1 MTTGSSPA
9 PRALRPTGAD
19 SGIRQDLHRGL
30 RTRCVRRRRRPG
42 RGGADRAAPAIGAEL
57 PIGITLSLT
66 DTPTGLDGEWRISET
81 EFGTEVL
88 TLVRDKAL
96 RNLSAG
102 FAEGRNRWHTRDR
115 VTRLSTTLDH
125 AALVRRGAYPGACLR
140 SAHGQAD
147 PLQILG
153 PPPTV
158 SALARPCLVCGQ
170 PVVGAS
176 RCPSCAPAKAKR
188 KTAAPGTA
196 QHTKPDGPRRSPL
209 PMAKLAAVA
218 GSRCSKARP
227 LTWTTPTTAPGIW
240 ASPTLP
246 ATVKP
251 AAATAL
257 LFSPGAP
264 RDPWPGEVCDSH

>member
-1 MTTGSSPA
+1 
-9 PRALRPTGAD
+9 
-19 SGIRQDLHRGL
+19 
-30 RTRCVRRRRRPG
+30 
-42 RGGADRAAPAIGAEL
+42 
-57 PIGITLSLT
+57 
-66 DTPTGLDGEWRISET
+66 
-81 EFGTEVL
+81 VL

-188 KTAAPGTA
+188 KTAARGYGAAHQARRAKTLTA
-196 QHTKPDGPRRSPL
+196 AYGEACGRCGKPMLEGQALDLDHTDDRTGYMGFAHAACNRQAGGRNGAAVFSRRSP
-209 PMAKLAAVA
+209 
-218 GSRCSKARP
+218 
-227 LTWTTPTTAPGIW
+227 
-240 ASPTLP
+240 
-246 ATVKP
+246 
-251 AAATAL
+251 
-257 LFSPGAP
+257 
-264 RDPWPGEVCDSH
+264 